1 MARMAGT
8 LPTEQSQRLAEIA
21 RRVADAVPEDVAV
34 EIVLTGS
41 VSRGVADDVSD
52 IEMLLVTPEQLSLEQ
67 CFQLSS
73 AAGLERLGT
82 WGLQG
87 TPSNRVSGDVDG
99 VPLELIWWPRAFAE
113 EQVDALFAE
122 EPTGT
127 GDALAH
133 GIALRTCGLL
143 ERWQARLDDYPEELA
158 LERIDNAA
166 LTWGGFAA
174 AGLLTIARP
183 TERVSMLE
191 YMVGDAQRVLKIVY
205 ALNRVWPPTTKRLAA
220 RLEPLAIKPDRL
232 AERIEQA
239 LTTGDLLLMTELQLD
254 TAVLAPDTPNI
265 VRARGWL
272 AEGVRVLRENS
283 SRA

>member
-8 LPTEQSQRLAEIA
+8 LPTEQSRRLAEIA
-21 RRVADAVPEDVAV
+21 RRVADAVPEGIAV

-52 IEMLLVTPEQLSLEQ
+52 IEMLLVTSEQLSLDH

-82 WGLQG
+82 WGSQG

-113 EQVDALFAE
+113 EQVDALFE
-122 EPTGT
+122 GEPTGT

-143 ERWQARLDDYPEELA
+143 DTWQARLGAYPEELA
-158 LERIDNAA
+158 LERVDNAA

-174 AGLLTIARP
+174 AGLLTIVRP
-183 TERVSMLE
+183 TERVALLERMLD
-191 YMVGDAQRVLKIVY
+191 DALRVLKIVY
-205 ALNRVWPPTTKRLAA
+205 ALNRVWPPTTKRLAS
-220 RLEPLAIKPDRL
+220 RVESLAIKPERL

-239 LTTGDLLLMTELQLD
+239 LTTCDLLLMTELQLD
-254 TAVLAPDTPNI
+254 TALLAPDTPNI
-265 VRARGWL
+265 VRARAWL
-272 AEGVRVLRENS
+272 AEGARLLREN
-283 SRA
+283 

>member
-1 MARMAGT
+1 MAGT
-8 LPTEQSQRLAEIA
+8 LPTEQSRRLAEIA
-21 RRVADAVPEDVAV
+21 RRVADAVPEGVAV

-67 CFQLSS
+67 CFQFSS

-87 TPSNRVSGDVDG
+87 TPANRVSGDVDG
-99 VPLELIWWPRAFAE
+99 VPLELIWWPHAFAE
-113 EQVDALFAE
+113 EQVDGLFE
-122 EPTGT
+122 GEPTGT

-133 GIALRTCGLL
+133 GIALRTSGLL
-143 ERWQARLDDYPEELA
+143 EKWQARLDDYPEELA
-158 LERIDNAA
+158 LERIDSAA

-183 TERVSMLE
+183 TERVALLERMLD
-191 YMVGDAQRVLKIVY
+191 DAQRVLKIVY
-205 ALNRVWPPTTKRLAA
+205 ALNRVWPPTTKRLAV
-220 RLEPLAIKPDRL
+220 RLEALQIKPKNT
-232 AERIEQA
+232 AERIEQS

-254 TAVLAPDTPNI
+254 TVALAPDTPNI
-265 VRARGWL
+265 VRARSWL
-272 AEGVRVLRENS
+272 AEGARILKVQQ
-283 SRA
+283 

>member
-1 MARMAGT
+1 MAGT
-8 LPTEQSQRLAEIA
+8 VPSEQSRRLAEIA
-21 RRVADAVPEDVAV
+21 VRIADAVPEDVAV

-52 IEMLLVTPEQLSLEQ
+52 IEMLLITPELLSLDE
-67 CFQLSS
+67 CFRLSS

-82 WGLQG
+82 WGVQG

-113 EQVDALFAE
+113 EQVDELFTG

-143 ERWQARLDDYPEELA
+143 ERWQARLLDYPEELA
-158 LERIDNAA
+158 LERIDAAA

-174 AGLLTIARP
+174 SGLLTIARP
-183 TERVSMLE
+183 TERVALLERMLD
-191 YMVGDAQRVLKIVY
+191 DAQRVLKIVY
-205 ALNRVWPPTTKRLAA
+205 ALNRVWPPTTKRLAV
-220 RLEPLAIKPDRL
+220 RLKPLALKPEGL

-239 LTTGDLLLMTELQLD
+239 LTEGDLLFMTELQLE
-254 TAVLAPDTPNI
+254 TAHLAPDTPNI
-265 VRARGWL
+265 VRARAWL
-272 AEGVRVLRENS
+272 AEGIRLLKEQR
-283 SRA
+283 

>member
-1 MARMAGT
+1 MAGT

-21 RRVADAVPEDVAV
+21 RCVADAVPEDVAV

-52 IEMLLVTPEQLSLEQ
+52 IEMLVITQEHLSLDE
-67 CFQLSS
+67 CFRLSS

-113 EQVDALFAE
+113 EQVDALFE
-122 EPTGT
+122 GEPSGT

-133 GIALRTCGLL
+133 GIALRTSGLL
-143 ERWQARLDDYPEELA
+143 EKWQARLDDYPEELA
-158 LERIDNAA
+158 LARIDNAA

-183 TERVSMLE
+183 AERVALLERML
-191 YMVGDAQRVLKIVY
+191 DDTQRVLAIVY

-239 LTTGDLLLMTELQLD
+239 LTNADLLLMTELQHD

-265 VRARGWL
+265 VRARAWL
-272 AEGVRVLRENS
+272 AEGVRILREQQ
-283 SRA
+283 

>member
-1 MARMAGT
+1 MAET
-8 LPTEQSQRLAEIA
+8 LPTEQSLRLAEVA
-21 RRVADAVPEDVAV
+21 RRVADAVPEDVAE

-41 VSRGVADDVSD
+41 VSRGVADGVSD
-52 IEMLLVTPEQLSLEQ
+52 IEMLLVTPQPLSLDE
-67 CFQLSS
+67 CFRLSS

-87 TPSNRVSGDVDG
+87 TPSHKVSGDVDD

-113 EQVDALFAE
+113 EQVDALFTG

-133 GIALRTCGLL
+133 GMSLRTCGLL
-143 ERWQARLDDYPEELA
+143 ERWQARLADYPEELA
-158 LERIDNAA
+158 SQRIDSAA

-183 TERVSMLE
+183 TERVSLLERMLD
-191 YMVGDAQRVLKIVY
+191 DAQRVLKIVY
-205 ALNRVWPPTTKRLAA
+205 AMNRVWPPTTKRLAA
-220 RLEPLAIKPDRL
+220 RLEPLAIKPERT
-232 AERIEQA
+232 AERIEAA
-239 LTTGDLLLMTELQLD
+239 LMQCDLLAMTELQLE
-254 TAVLAPDTPNI
+254 TVQLAPDTPNV

-272 AEGVRVLRENS
+272 AEGARLLKEQP

>member
-1 MARMAGT
+1 MARMTGT
-8 LPTEQSQRLAEIA
+8 LPTEQSRRLAETA
-21 RRVADAVPEDVAV
+21 RRIAEAVPEDVAE

-52 IEMLLVTPEQLSLEQ
+52 IEMLLVTPEQLSLEE
-67 CFQLSS
+67 CFRLSS

-87 TPSNRVSGDVDG
+87 TPAGKVSGDVDG
-99 VPLELIWWPRAFAE
+99 VPLELIWWPRPFAE
-113 EQVDALFAE
+113 EQVDGLFGG

-143 ERWQARLDDYPEELA
+143 ERWQARLRDYPEELA
-158 LERIDNAA
+158 LARIDSAA
-166 LTWGGFAA
+166 LTWGGFAP

-183 TERVSMLE
+183 TERVSLLERMLD
-191 YMVGDAQRVLKIVY
+191 DAQRVLKIVY

-220 RLEPLAIKPDRL
+220 RLEPLAIKPERL

-239 LTTGDLLLMTELQLD
+239 LTSADLLAMTELQLD
-254 TAVLAPDTPNI
+254 TVALAPDTPNI
-265 VRARGWL
+265 VRARPWL
-272 AEGVRVLRENS
+272 AEGARLLKART
-283 SRA
+283 